1 MILATV
7 HGVGPSNDAPHLST
21 LKRRASR
28 YGRRDERGQ
37 PAWVTLADSGF
48 DSAKIGPRDI
58 IPPIRRGG
66 DLKATQRK
74 ARAELVSQARLDGLF
89 GQRWKDE
96 TVHSVI
102 KRKFGDAVRSVKRAC
117 QNRESRVIYNA
128 HR

>member
-1 MILATV
+1 MIV

-28 YGRRDERGQ
+28 SDERGQ
-37 PAWVTLADSGF
+37 PAWVTLA

-66 DLKATQRK
+66 DLKAAQRS
-74 ARAELVSQARLDGLF
+74 RARLDGLF

-102 KRKFGDAVRSVKRAC
+102 KRKFGDAVRSVKRAR
-117 QNRESRVIYNA
+117 QNRQSRVIYNA

>member
-1 MILATV
+1 MIV
-7 HGVGPSNDAPHLST
+7 HGVGPSSVDAS
-21 LKRRASR
+21 ASR
-28 YGRRDERGQ
+28 SDERCQ
-37 PAWVTLADSGF
+37 PVWVTLADSGF

>member
-1 MILATV
+1 MALGRV
-7 HGVGPSNDAPHLST
+7 LST

-28 YGRRDERGQ
+28 SDERGQ
-37 PAWVTLADSGF
+37 PAWVTLA